1 VERSF
6 NETGLAKNLK
16 TLAIA
21 GGISGML
28 SITSYLTIAFA
39 SLPNSIVFF
48 LAMAFPILGIVFLF
62 SVTEYIHAHAPS
74 YTSKLSFVFGSLAFT
89 LCAAFLA
96 AQLAVQIGVDLNNAK
111 ANSTDAQFVKESIR
125 LIDMG
130 IDVAWDM
137 FIGTHLILFMLS
149 ARKIKALKFCG
160 FALGILGI
168 ALMILNTMTF
178 PNPPA
183 ESGLF
188 DLGPFIAIGLFGLAA
203 QMLRLGLLSKP
214 TYPG

>member
-1 VERSF
+1 
-6 NETGLAKNLK
+6 
-16 TLAIA
+16 
-21 GGISGML
+21 ML
-28 SITSYLTIAFA
+28 SIASYLTIAFT

-48 LAMAFPILGIVFLF
+48 LAMMFPVLGIVFLF
-62 SVTEYIHAHAPS
+62 SVVEYIHAHKPS
-74 YTSKLSFVFGSLAFT
+74 YANKLSFVFGSLAFT

-96 AQLAVQIGVDLNNAK
+96 AQLAVQIGVNLNDANVNAAEAK
-111 ANSTDAQFVKESIR
+111 FVKESIR

-149 ARKIKALKFCG
+149 ARRLKELKYWG
-160 FALGILGI
+160 FVLGVLGI

-188 DLGPFIAIGLFGLAA
+188 DLGPFIAIGLFGLGA
-203 QMLRLGLLSKP
+203 QMLRLGLSSK
-214 TYPG
+214 